1 MSNKSGAA
9 RIDFRYPGGIE
20 VHVKF
25 PAWASPPRGPSL
37 GAVFVGERCKIE
49 INRNK
54 FVTNPPDFIPNPPDP
69 ALAKKWE
76 GDGWVAK
83 GHVENWF
90 DCIKSRS
97 KPNADVEIGHRTVTI
112 AHLTNIAASLAASCA
127 GTRGTSGSKATT
139 KPINCSTVLAVRAGN
154 YLIFEASH

>member
-37 GAVFVGERCKIE
+37 GAVFVGERCKME

-112 AHLTNIAASLAASCA
+112 AHLTNIARELGRKLRWNPRDERIEGDDEANQLLD
-127 GTRGTSGSKATT
+127 R
-139 KPINCSTVLAVRAGN
+139 PRRAGWELPN
-154 YLIFEASH
+154 I